1 MNMSQMSSQCPY
13 IKLNLSRFIHRFVTR
28 FDWTTI
34 DLVYLKKWTVLGII
48 IGVFSGLLV
57 IAAFESIRIF
67 SSFFLSDM
75 IRYIQPY
82 PEDVANLSSDYS
94 LYVLKPWLIPVILG
108 FTGLVIGII
117 STKLSPAIGKNGI
130 DEISDEFHNKKSQF
144 SLKISFL
151 RSFSSILAI
160 GSGTSGGVEDSLGH
174 TGSTFG
180 AIIGR
185 IFKLDQ
191 EEIRIAIAAGMGS
204 TIGGVLRLPFGGS
217 IFSLELLY
225 RRDFIIKSLYPALLA
240 SITSY
245 IISGIVLDWPSF
257 LYVPHEFIIK
267 TSFQS
272 LAAYAA
278 MAAIIGIIGIG
289 YVKTVQIFRKHF
301 ENMKIPLYFRSALG
315 GIIIGIFAI
324 GFPEILGTGY
334 GWLQLATVG
343 NHQLFPLWI
352 MFPVIVMK
360 IFATAVSNGSRNSTG
375 LLGPSL
381 VIGGLIGSALITLF
395 HSLGIFMFIDTT
407 SATLIS
413 IFAFFTA
420 STRTPISAIVIG
432 IEIVGSYTLLIPIVI
447 SVIIS
452 NIISGQNNCIYKNY
466 VSNMKLQLLNAKKNN
481 SELRNYLV
489 RDAMNSDFYNINRN
503 TTINDAINIMK
514 DLNVKSLIVTNNEDK
529 LQGMVYFEA
538 LSNVSTIQKNTIV
551 ETIMV
556 FDPPVLRPLDP
567 ILNYFELISKTAVSE
582 VPVVS
587 PDDDKLVLSILS
599 IRDIDKLLNNINDPI
614 LPDLEDSKLQ
624 KHITNNLSHDFSI
637 NQDIH
642 KNNKILNKLRNY
654 WTQ

>member
-1 MNMSQMSSQCPY
+1 
-13 IKLNLSRFIHRFVTR
+13 LNLSRYIERFVRR
-28 FDWTTI
+28 FDWTTL
-34 DLVYLKKWTVLGII
+34 DLVYLKKWTVIGII
-48 IGVFSGLLV
+48 IGVISGLLV
-57 IAAFESIRIF
+57 ITAYESIRIF
-67 SSFFLSDM
+67 SSIFLSDM
-75 IRYIQPY
+75 VRYIQPY

-108 FTGLVIGII
+108 LVGLMIGII
-117 STKLSPAIGKNGI
+117 STKLSADIGKNGI
-130 DEISDEFHNKKSQF
+130 DEISDEFHNKKSKF
-144 SLKISFL
+144 SLKISSL

-160 GSGTSGGVEDSLGH
+160 GCGTSGGVEDSLAH

-180 AIIGR
+180 SIMGR

-204 TIGGVLRLPFGGS
+204 TIGGILRLPFGGA

-225 RRDFIIKSLYPALLA
+225 RRDFIIKSVYPALLA

-257 LYVPHEFIIK
+257 LYVPQEIITK
-267 TSFQS
+267 TSLQS
-272 LAAYAA
+272 LAAYG
-278 MAAIIGIIGIG
+278 MIAAIIGLIGIG
-289 YVKTVQIFRKHF
+289 YVRTVQIFQRHF
-301 ENMKIPLYFRSALG
+301 EKMKIPLYFKSALG

-343 NHQLFPLWI
+343 NHQIFPLWI

-360 IFATAVSNGSRNSTG
+360 IFATSVSNASRNSTG

-395 HSLGIFMFIDTT
+395 HSFGIFMFIDTT

-432 IEIVGSYTLLIPIVI
+432 VEIVGSYTLLIPTVI

-452 NIISGQNNCIYKNY
+452 NIISGKNNCIYKNY
-466 VSNMKLQLLNAKKNN
+466 VSNLRTQLSNAKKYD
-481 SELRNYLV
+481 SKLKNYLV
-489 RDAMNSDFYNINRN
+489 RDAMNPDFYNINRN
-503 TTINDAINIMK
+503 TTINDAIHIMK
-514 DLNVKSLIVTNNEDK
+514 DLNVKSLVVTNNEDK
-529 LQGMVYFEA
+529 FEGMVYFEH
-538 LSNVSTIQKNTIV
+538 LSNISTIQENMTV
-551 ETIMV
+551 ETMI
-556 FDPPVLRPLDP
+556 FDPPLLRPLDP

-582 VPVVS
+582 IPVIS
-587 PDDDKLVLSILS
+587 PDDNKLVLSILS
-599 IRDIDKLLNNINDPI
+599 IKDINKLLNNINDPI
-614 LPDLEDSKLQ
+614 LPDIEESKLH
-624 KHITNNLSHDFSI
+624 KDITSNDFHNLSVDQEI
-637 NQDIH
+637 Y
-642 KNNKILNKLRNY
+642 KNNKIFNKLRDY
-654 WTQ
+654 WA